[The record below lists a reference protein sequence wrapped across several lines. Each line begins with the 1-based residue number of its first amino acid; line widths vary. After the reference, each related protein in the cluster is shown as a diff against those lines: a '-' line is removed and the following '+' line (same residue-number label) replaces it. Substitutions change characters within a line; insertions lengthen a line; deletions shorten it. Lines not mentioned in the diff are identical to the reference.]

1 MVLTEFISKFNDNQF
16 VFEYNGILYNKKAFL
31 KLIKNEYDFLNI
43 FNIRKIEL
51 VSNDDYKRSSVV
63 CIRSLEVM
71 E

>member
-31 KLIKNEYDFLNI
+31 ELIKNGYDFLNI